1 MLNKTRVG
9 LNLRAVGENPGTADA
24 AGINVTKYKYL
35 ATCIGAGLSGI
46 GGLYY
51 VLDYNQGIWATTGQI
66 EALGWLAV
74 ALVIFTTWKPLNCI
88 WGAYLFGMLYWLYQ
102 FLPSILG
109 IKVASYVTDLIQMVP
124 YVVTIIVLVVVS
136 FRKKKRISLRK
147 AWDFPTSERK
157 DNRDWFDRILK
168 FQNPL
173 LMLYGAACRGFFIL
187 QTAIR
192 FVKNKCP

>member
-1 MLNKTRVG
+1 MYAAIIIAIVLHYILNKTRVG

-74 ALVIFTTWKPLNCI
+74 ALVIPFTKLWCNPIFKLPQEKRKSASGKSGTFLLPRGKIRDFWKSSVQMFLASA
-88 WGAYLFGMLYWLYQ
+88 WG
-102 FLPSILG
+102 ILLCTNPWNYVWQEG
-109 IKVASYVTDLIQMVP
+109 ESQELTVCEKKVS
-124 YVVTIIVLVVVS
+124 S
-136 FRKKKRISLRK
+136 FKNVYK
-147 AWDFPTSERK
+147 
-157 DNRDWFDRILK
+157 
-168 FQNPL
+168 
-173 LMLYGAACRGFFIL
+173 IL
-187 QTAIR
+187 Q
-192 FVKNKCP
+192 KCYITFN

>member
-74 ALVIFTTWKPLNCI
+74 ALVIFTTWKP
-88 WGAYLFGMLYWLYQ
+88 
-102 FLPSILG
+102 
-109 IKVASYVTDLIQMVP
+109 
-124 YVVTIIVLVVVS
+124 
-136 FRKKKRISLRK
+136 
-147 AWDFPTSERK
+147 
-157 DNRDWFDRILK
+157 
-168 FQNPL
+168 
-173 LMLYGAACRGFFIL
+173 
-187 QTAIR
+187 
-192 FVKNKCP
+192 